1 MARSKKKFSQ
11 LSPVA
16 RTAAIVAGT
25 LEVLLFAAA
34 QIDIYRRKPEQING
48 SKGLWVGLCF
58 INFLGP
64 LSYFSF
70 GRKKP
75 QD

>member
-1 MARSKKKFSQ
+1 MARTKKKFSE
-11 LSPVA
+11 LSPAA
-16 RTAAIVAGT
+16 RTAAIVAGVI
-25 LEVLLFAAA
+25 EVALFAAA
-34 QIDIYRRKPEQING
+34 QIDIYRRSPEQIRG

-58 INFLGP
+58 INILGP
-64 LSYFSF
+64 LSYFRF